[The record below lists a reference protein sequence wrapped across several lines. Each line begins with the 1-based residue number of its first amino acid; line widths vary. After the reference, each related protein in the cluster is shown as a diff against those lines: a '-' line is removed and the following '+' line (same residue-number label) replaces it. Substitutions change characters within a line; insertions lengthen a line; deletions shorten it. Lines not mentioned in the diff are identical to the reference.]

1 KKKKKKKKK
10 KKSNANVS
18 QAQKVLKFGKE
29 ISNPETLRIVLYS
42 PTGEGKSLLGNR
54 ITGDKSGE
62 GLEGPFA
69 PSDSVESKTQEI
81 KKIFID
87 KGLYKYPVSLTDQPG
102 EADST
107 GRDREHA
114 TNLVTYLRGI
124 EFIHAIVLVKNYQD
138 ARISETYQN
147 MLKNLESM
155 LGRDVW
161 KHMIIVMTR
170 VEGPKAKKAP
180 EYGKEFSNKI
190 REILKLTKEEAPLP
204 VLGLSNFDEQ
214 YLEPLQILINELVPQ
229 LGKFHCN
236 NLHSPLE
243 ELEVCLILF
252 FFCLLKN
259 ISFIYNELV
268 AKVRET
274 DAAFAKYDEFRQDLD
289 GLYARLITT
298 EQRLKSLE
306 LS

>member
-1 KKKKKKKKK
+1 
-10 KKSNANVS
+10 
-18 QAQKVLKFGKE
+18 
-29 ISNPETLRIVLYS
+29 
-42 PTGEGKSLLGNR
+42 
-54 ITGDKSGE
+54 
-62 GLEGPFA
+62 
-69 PSDSVESKTQEI
+69 EI

-204 VLGLSNFDEQ
+204 VLGLSNFNEQ

-229 LGKFHCN
+229 LGKFHCDT
-236 NLHSPLE
+236 LHSPLE
-243 ELEVCLILF
+243 ELE
-252 FFCLLKN
+252 
-259 ISFIYNELV
+259 NELV
-268 AKVRET
+268 AKIRKT
-274 DAAFAKYDEFRQDLD
+274 DAAFAKYDEARQELD

-306 LS
+306 LSWIFKIKKQINGHAS